1 MLKQEMVEKIKR
13 SKLEREADANK
24 YYLELIDSI
33 NQATEEYVI
42 AQNGFAETSNQ
53 DLVDFY
59 IYKMKSVEAKYRYLM
74 KEYQRIRSVVTA
86 HAYAVTPS
94 GQLQNLKV

>member
-13 SKLEREADANK
+13 AKLVREADINR

-33 NQATEEYVI
+33 NQTTQEYVI
-42 AQNGFAETSNQ
+42 AQNGFAETANQ

-59 IYKMKSVEAKYRYLM
+59 IFKMKSVEAKYRYLM
-74 KEYQRIRSVVTA
+74 KEYQRVRDVVTA
-86 HAYAVTPS
+86 GAHAVTPN
-94 GQLQNLKV
+94 GQLQNLKI

>member
-1 MLKQEMVEKIKR
+1 MLKQEMVEKIR
-13 SKLEREADANK
+13 RTKLEREADANK

-42 AQNGFAETSNQ
+42 AQNGFAETANQ

-86 HAYAVTPS
+86 QAYAVTPS
-94 GQLQNLKV
+94 GQLQNLKI